1 MQSILGGGS
10 GYLGLLEPPSR
21 RLSYAGRRSVSAS
34 SRVLSDYPM
43 GNSFGTDDYFMETD
57 DEMEDE
63 IDVEHKRQEAF
74 LIVPQVR
81 FNY

>member
-1 MQSILGGGS
+1 
-10 GYLGLLEPPSR
+10 
-21 RLSYAGRRSVSAS
+21 
-34 SRVLSDYPM
+34 M

-81 FNY
+81 LNY